1 MPPNPPFVA
10 SEIPSSAKLNTLV
23 GVYDRNTTE
32 VDVVS
37 SAAATSLY
45 APSIGAGHLSTN
57 RMARMT
63 ILGDFLNNTG
73 SNATFTLR
81 VNVGGATAIDDLSN
95 TIATSASRRAFKIVA
110 EVANL
115 GATNSQ
121 FVSVRIHMSGSASAG
136 AGTGDLASPTT
147 EVLNNVMIA
156 TTAQDSTLAMAFAVQ
171 VVLSSASASLSFRKK
186 YALLELL

>member
-10 SEIPSSAKLNTLV
+10 SEIPSSAKMNTLV
-23 GVYDRNTTE
+23 GVYDRSTTE

-45 APSIGAGHLSTN
+45 GYNIGAGHLSTN

-81 VNVGGATAIDDLSN
+81 VNVGAGTSIDDLSN
-95 TIATSASRRAFKIVA
+95 TIGTSPSRRAFRIVA
-110 EVANL
+110 ELTNL
-115 GATNSQ
+115 
-121 FVSVRIHMSGSASAG
+121 
-136 AGTGDLASPTT
+136 
-147 EVLNNVMIA
+147 
-156 TTAQDSTLAMAFAVQ
+156 
-171 VVLSSASASLSFRKK
+171 
-186 YALLELL
+186 